1 MKRYIVLLALCVI
14 TASQALAQDNTEKQY
29 LPEKG
34 DFSLGIDVAPMFK
47 YVGNIFNGSTD
58 NSLDKL
64 SGEPITGDIEGFNI
78 DDIAPDVS
86 IMGKYMLTNNWAV
99 RANIGLMLRK
109 NTDHSYVKDDE
120 AFLANPLSEEKLVD
134 TRNTNRNGLSAMLGA
149 EYHKGNRRVQGIFGA
164 GVIVGFNQSK
174 TNYKYANALTDIN
187 QRPSSAWETFNDNG
201 YRTLQSKTAS
211 NVFFGLCGS
220 VGVEWFV
227 APKVALGAEVDL
239 ALYYVMGGQEYIVAE
254 GFNTAKNSVEVR
266 NDINAPGSDA
276 FRFGTDNLGGSLY
289 LSFYF

>member
-14 TASQALAQDNTEKQY
+14 TASQVLAQDNAEKQY
-29 LPEKG
+29 LPQKG
-34 DFSLGIDVAPMFK
+34 DFSLGIDVAPVFK
-47 YVGNIFNGSTD
+47 YVGNLFNGTTD
-58 NSLDKL
+58 NSVGKL
-64 SGEPITGDIEGFNI
+64 AGEPVTGDIEGFNI

-99 RANIGLMLRK
+99 RANLGLMMRK
-109 NTDHSYVKDDE
+109 NIDHAYVKDDE
-120 AFLANPLSEEKLVD
+120 AFLNNPLSEDKLVD
-134 TRNTNRNGLSAMLGA
+134 TRHINRNGLSALLGA

-174 TNYKYANALTDIN
+174 TNYKYANALTSVN
-187 QRPSSAWETFNDNG
+187 QSPTSAWETLENG
-201 YRTLQSKTAS
+201 YRPLQSKTAS
-211 NVFFGLCGS
+211 NVFFGLAGN

-227 APKVALGAEVDL
+227 APKVALGAEVNL
-239 ALYYVMGGQEYIVAE
+239 ALYYVAGGQEYVVSE
-254 GFNTAKNSVEVR
+254 GFSIAKNDVEVR